1 MKFVDEYRRPDHCQR
16 LLNEIRQTATRPWSL
31 MEVCGGQTHG
41 LLRYGIDTALEGVVR
56 LIHGPGCP
64 VCVTPIEAIDQAI
77 DLARRPGVTLA
88 SFGDMLRVPGSR
100 ESLLAARADG
110 GQVHIVYSPL
120 DAVRFARE
128 HPDQHVVFFAV
139 GFETTA
145 PATAVAVQQ
154 AGALKLENFSLL
166 AAPARARRGM
176 EMLPASRDNSVQGFL
191 GAGHVCTVAGYD

>member
-1 MKFVDEYRRPDHCQR
+1 MKYLDEFRQPDVCQR
-16 LLNEIRQTATRPWSL
+16 LIREIHEATTATHRWTL

-41 LLRYGIDTALEGVVR
+41 LLRYGIDTALEDVVR

-77 DLARRPGVTLA
+77 DLARRPGVTVA

-110 GQVHIVYSPL
+110 GHVHIVYSPL
-120 DAVRFARE
+120 DAVQFARA
-128 HPDQHVVFFAV
+128 HPAQHVVFFAV

-145 PATAVAVQQ
+145 PATARRTKPSDSVSASTMTTC
-154 AGALKLENFSLL
+154 LRRNEYPNWS
-166 AAPARARRGM
+166 AR
-176 EMLPASRDNSVQGFL
+176 
-191 GAGHVCTVAGYD
+191 